1 MQQIESF
8 ETLLTHLVE
17 AGGSYAKSSLEA
29 YFFKYAF
36 TGSSFETFCGND
48 PDNFTAEDIVAVS
61 MLSVNIPPSASRW
74 ILKTGQEDLSKLLSK
89 IGQNLSIDHPDAD
102 LTKGGDAWNLWK
114 SIDLLW
120 GVGPTKASKLLAAKR
135 PFLFPIYDQHVANAL
150 QLSPD
155 DYWQPWQKFM
165 CSENGHKATKIVK
178 QMADSLD
185 KPNLSPLRLFDIVIW
200 MQQHGYTFITQKLV
214 DEKKMIP
221 VSYEKPTRSVSA

>member
-1 MQQIESF
+1 MQQIKSF

-17 AGGSYAKSSLEA
+17 ADGLYAKSSLEA

-74 ILKTGQEDLSKLLSK
+74 ILGDGKKPLNLLLK
-89 IGQNLSIDHPDAD
+89 EIDENLSIDSSKAD
-102 LTKGGDAWNLWK
+102 LSKCSTAWNLWK
-114 SIDLLW
+114 LIDSLW
-120 GVGPTKASKLLAAKR
+120 GIGPTKASKLLAAKR
-135 PFLFPIYDQHVANAL
+135 PFLFPIYDKHVANAL

-155 DYWQPWQKFM
+155 DYWQPWQKYM
-165 CSENGHKATKIVK
+165 CSENGQKATKIVK

-185 KPNLSPLRLFDIVIW
+185 KPSLSPLRLFDIVIW
-200 MQQHGYTFITQKLV
+200 MQRHGHTFITQKLV

-221 VSYEKPTRSVSA
+221 VSYEKPT

>member
-17 AGGSYAKSSLEA
+17 ADGSYAKSSLEA

-36 TGSSFETFCGND
+36 TGSSFETFRGND
-48 PDNFTAEDIVAVS
+48 PDNFTAEDIVAVA
-61 MLSVNIPPSASRW
+61 MLSVNIPPAASRW
-74 ILKTGQEDLSKLLSK
+74 ILGDGQKTLNLLLQEIDKT
-89 IGQNLSIDHPDAD
+89 LSIDSPMAN
-102 LTKGGDAWNLWK
+102 LTKGGTAWNLWK
-114 SIDLLW
+114 EVHGLW
-120 GVGPTKASKLLAAKR
+120 GIGETKASKLLAAKR
-135 PFLFPIYDQHVANAL
+135 PFLFPIYDQHVAKAL

-155 DYWQPWQKFM
+155 NYWQPWQKFM
-165 CSENGHKATKIVK
+165 CSENGQKSTKIVK

-200 MQQHGYTFITQKLV
+200 MQRHGHTFITQKLV

-221 VSYEKPTRSVSA
+221 VSYKKPT

>member
-1 MQQIESF
+1 MEVQQIESF
-8 ETLLTHLVE
+8 ETLLTHLIE
-17 AGGSYAKSSLEA
+17 ADGSYAKSSLEA
-29 YFFKYAF
+29 YFFKFAF

-74 ILKTGQEDLSKLLSK
+74 ILGDGKKPLNLLLK
-89 IGQNLSIDHPDAD
+89 EIDENLSIDSSKAD
-102 LTKGGDAWNLWK
+102 LSKYSTAWNLWK

-120 GVGPTKASKLLAAKR
+120 GVGPTKASKLLAVKR

-178 QMADSLD
+178 EMADSLD

-221 VSYEKPTRSVSA
+221 VSYEKPT